1 MNHISWN
8 TTKRCNL
15 YCNHCY
21 RESGPDELINNE
33 LSTEEGKKLLREMY
47 KAGFRILVFSGGEP
61 MLREDIFELIEYAKS
76 LDMTVLMGSNGTLIT
91 KDSAKKLKKSGLN
104 SVAISI
110 DSLDPQKHNSFR
122 GCDTAFQRAL
132 EGARNCINEGIKVQL
147 NCTVTKNNL
156 KEIDNIMSFASN
168 FGAVSSHMLFLVEV
182 GRGKNIGDTC
192 LDKEQY
198 KKAINTIINKNLE
211 LDIRVKPTCA
221 PQYKVEA
228 LLKGVESPGGRG
240 CIAGTSYCSIL
251 PNGDVHICPYAPV
264 KVASVREDTFDNIW
278 KNNEIFKKLRDFKS
292 YKGSCGSCKHINI
305 CGGCRARAFNYS
317 GDWLDEDPFC
327 LLDKVKIE
335 AKAI

>member
-15 YCNHCY
+15 YCKHCY

-33 LSTEEGKKLLREMY
+33 LSTEEGKKLLKEMH
-47 KAGFRILVFSGGEP
+47 KAGFRIIVFSGGEP
-61 MLREDIFELIEYAKS
+61 MLREDIFELIKYAKS
-76 LDMTVLMGSNGTLIT
+76 LDMTALMGSNGTLIS
-91 KDSAKKLKKSGLN
+91 KKNAKKLKDSGLN

-110 DSLDPQKHNSFR
+110 DSLDPKKHNEFR
-122 GCDTAFQRAL
+122 GSRTAFQRAL
-132 EGARNCINEGIKVQL
+132 TGAKNCINEGIKVQL

-156 KEIDNIMSFASN
+156 EEIDGIINFASD

-182 GRGKNIGDTC
+182 GRGKNIKYTS
-192 LDKEQY
+192 LDKDEY
-198 KKAINTIINKNLE
+198 KEAINTIIDKNLD

-228 LLKGVESPGGRG
+228 LLKGVKSPGGRG

-264 KVASVREDTFDNIW
+264 KVANVREESFDNIW
-278 KNNEIFKKLRDFKS
+278 ENNQIFKQLRDFKN
-292 YKGSCGSCKHINI
+292 YKGACGSCRYINI
-305 CGGCRARAFNYS
+305 CGGCRARAFNKS
-317 GDWLDEDPFC
+317 GAWLDEDPFC
-327 LLDKVKIE
+327 LLEKVKTE
-335 AKAI
+335 AI